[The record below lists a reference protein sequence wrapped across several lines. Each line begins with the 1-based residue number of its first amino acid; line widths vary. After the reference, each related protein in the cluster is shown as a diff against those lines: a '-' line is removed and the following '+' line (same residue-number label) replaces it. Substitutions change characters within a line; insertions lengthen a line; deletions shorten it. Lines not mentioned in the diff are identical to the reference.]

1 MVEYPRWA
9 YYPPRD
15 QPPPRVAALVGVV
28 AAAQAEID
36 SEKVAGL
43 TNDKVLAQLRPGLEG
58 IGYRVEARKAVADPI
73 TLSVLFGEQGLP
85 RVGHDVDGVHD
96 DLGVLL
102 EVEAGMGAA
111 QRCLRDLI
119 GTTLFVDAR
128 YLALGVMQEYRHNRV
143 GKNITVRGYDDAK
156 GPARRHLREPET
168 ATSVRGRPRVRV
180 LSFWRC
186 GVRAGPVSP

>member
-15 QPPPRVAALVGVV
+15 QPPPWVAALVGVV

-73 TLSVLFGEQGLP
+73 TLSVLFRG
-85 RVGHDVDGVHD
+85 
-96 DLGVLL
+96 
-102 EVEAGMGAA
+102 AGPPPCG
-111 QRCLRDLI
+111 
-119 GTTLFVDAR
+119 
-128 YLALGVMQEYRHNRV
+128 
-143 GKNITVRGYDDAK
+143 
-156 GPARRHLREPET
+156 ARRRRCTRRP
-168 ATSVRGRPRVRV
+168 GRP
-180 LSFWRC
+180 S
-186 GVRAGPVSP
+186 